1 LKAPEAAP
9 SRWYLGQVAMSM
21 SAEATCAICG
31 RTVLAGERVHGFV
44 EGAEERSVC
53 ELCVA
58 RAEELAWRPAGEVT
72 SERPEHGHESR
83 WRLAGLL
90 RRPGA
95 PAPQRH
101 PQPAA
106 DRPEG
111 EQEPAVPKA
120 SRPRPAPPFDL
131 DAPSPF
137 ERAVARFNS
146 SEAGRTV
153 AGLTRTLGKPFAS
166 IGAAAGAVD
175 EIRVTVAWELS
186 WYQWGVDIGD
196 ELRPVFE
203 IDKGGEVDQLD
214 AAARQWNATV
224 DESGRLGLDGQPASK
239 R

>member
-1 LKAPEAAP
+1 
-9 SRWYLGQVAMSM
+9 M

-44 EGAEERSVC
+44 EGVEERLVC

-58 RAEELAWRPAGEVT
+58 RAEGLGWRPAGEAAG
-72 SERPEHGHESR
+72 ERPEQGHEGR
-83 WRLAGLL
+83 WRLAALL
-90 RRPGA
+90 RRRGRRPGA
-95 PAPQRH
+95 PVPQRQ

-106 DRPEG
+106 ERPDE
-111 EQEPAVPKA
+111 EQEPAAPKA
-120 SRPRPAPPFDL
+120 SRPRPAPPLDR

-166 IGAAAGAVD
+166 IGAAAGAAD

-203 IDKGGEVDQLD
+203 IDKGGEIGQLD

-224 DESGRLGLDGQPASK
+224 DQGGRLGLDGQPASK